1 MLNKIKEI
9 IRHQELLLNLVIR
22 DLKVKYRN
30 SILGYFWSLLD
41 PLLTTLLFIVVF
53 SLIVRIQVE
62 NYPVFLITAILPWG
76 FLNGSLMGAVVSISG
91 NSNLIK
97 KVYFPRQ
104 IFPFSIIIS
113 NLINF
118 ILGLAVFIPLLLFF
132 KINLGLSLLALP
144 LIIAVQ
150 MFLLAGLALIVSF
163 LNVFFSDIAFILR
176 FIINLWF
183 YATPIFYPITMV
195 PEKYMDF
202 YMLNP
207 MAVIVSFYR
216 WAIMHTPLPDYKYIL
231 IACAFSVFLFFF
243 SFLVFYKYENA
254 MVKRV

>member
-9 IRHQELLLNLVIR
+9 VKHRELLTNLVIR

-53 SLIVRIQVE
+53 SFIVRIQVE
-62 NYPVFLITAILPWG
+62 NYPVFLIAAILPWS

-118 ILGLAVFIPLLLFF
+118 ILGLAVFLPFLLFF
-132 KINLGLSLLALP
+132 KIKFDFSLLALP
-144 LIIAVQ
+144 VIIILQVI
-150 MFLLAGLALIVSF
+150 LLSGLALLVSY

-195 PEKYMDF
+195 PEKYMNF

-207 MAVIVSFYR
+207 MAVIISLYR
-216 WAIMHTPLPDYKYIL
+216 SVIIHTKIPSVNYISLAVIISLL
-231 IACAFSVFLFFF
+231 IFFF
-243 SFLVFYKYENA
+243 GFVILQWKEND
-254 MVKRV
+254 MVKLI